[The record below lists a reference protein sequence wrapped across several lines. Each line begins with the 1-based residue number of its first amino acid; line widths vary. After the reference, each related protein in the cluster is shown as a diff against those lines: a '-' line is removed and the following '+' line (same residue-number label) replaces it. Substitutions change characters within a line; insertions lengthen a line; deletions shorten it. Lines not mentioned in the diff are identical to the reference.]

1 VECNDHLIQVT
12 IDDPTDYSKALGKIF
27 HLLHDEEGL
36 DLISFS
42 SGSQSL
48 EEAFLN
54 LLEEEKTYGFLR
66 AIGRDA

>member
-1 VECNDHLIQVT
+1 M
-12 IDDPTDYSKALGKIF
+12 DDPEDYPRALGQIF
-27 HLLHDEEGL
+27 HILHDEEAL